1 MSINNN
7 PYDFLN
13 TPALDAV
20 RKLQETSALTAV
32 HKLQASSAVTAALK
46 METTGAFETVRE
58 LQSTL
63 NAVKSSMGGATAALE
78 EYRRIVSPISE
89 SIKALNLAYAPI
101 FEQTKAFDT
110 LNIKGII
117 SGLQTSTSA
126 MSAIS
131 GLNLSGIAS
140 IIDALPKYD
149 FLSDMVTDDF
159 SVDVAEKLYES
170 GEITQDDINEEIT
183 EIVNKKQ
190 FSPKAEWD
198 KIKKS
203 KWFIAIK
210 VLIILTTFVCNPVI
224 EYTTD
229 KTLDKLGINEFW
241 EDSGVYDLID
251 SIFGESEDS
260 TVSEKEAKETV
271 DKTKTGNVSK
281 QRREDLLAKINDIR
295 TFISAAPQDEN
306 TGNLL
311 SYLSDLEKDVNGK
324 KYGLVFEEHREEIDD
339 VLDTHTP
346 VLTEEKDLFIDNG
359 GQMNFLIEGDNLAS
373 LKLLEKT
380 HKGKIKMI
388 YIDPP
393 YNTANKDFAY
403 DDTRVDA
410 TDTFRHSKWLSF
422 MRVRLKIA
430 RNLLSDDGIL
440 FISIDDNEQADL
452 KLLCDEIFKEE
463 NFFSQVIVQSNKRG
477 QTYKQIAKTHE
488 YLLIY
493 TRSPEAEFNEIDKTD
508 EDNDLNLLDGI
519 SAYNVRELRNRNPK
533 FGKHNRPN
541 LFYPIYVN
549 PLTIDKDGFCPVSLT
564 QTDEY
569 YIEVFPYNST
579 GVESC
584 WRWGTKLFSENV
596 NADTQ
601 MSNVV
606 ARAKRDGAFN
616 IYEKYRKTTY
626 KAKSIWVETDVI
638 TEKGTVELGELGLA
652 ERFPF
657 PKPLFL
663 LKKCLQIGTNPN
675 DIILDFF
682 AGSGTTGHAVMKLNA
697 EDGGNRK
704 FILCTNNE
712 NNICREVTY
721 ERIKR
726 VIDKEGYS
734 ASLKYYKVD
743 YIPISERM
751 YYEYADELLSH
762 IRELVELE
770 NGVNFTGN
778 AEIGIVLTEEEL
790 DEFIANTDAF
800 TKCRKLY
807 MGHDLL
813 PSVEQEQILSTRGIE
828 ISIIPDY
835 YYRDLQEG

>member
-13 TPALDAV
+13 TSALDAM
-20 RKLQETSALTAV
+20 RKLQETSALTA
-32 HKLQASSAVTAALK
+32 ALK
-46 METTGAFETVRE
+46 MEPTSAFAAIRE

-63 NAVKSSMGGATAALE
+63 NAEKSSMGGATAALE
-78 EYRRIVSPISE
+78 EYRKVVAPILE
-89 SIKALNLAYAPI
+89 SVKEINTAYAPI
-101 FEQTKAFDT
+101 FEQTKVFDS

-117 SGLQTSTSA
+117 AGLQTSSAA
-126 MSAIS
+126 MSSIS
-131 GLNLSGIAS
+131 GLNLSEIAS
-140 IIDALPKYD
+140 IVDALPKYD
-149 FLSDMVTDDF
+149 FLSDMVSDDF
-159 SVDVAEKLYES
+159 TISDAEELYES
-170 GEITQDDINEEIT
+170 GEITQDDINEEIS

-198 KIKKS
+198 KLKKS
-203 KWFIAIK
+203 KWLLAIK
-210 VLIILTTFVCNPVI
+210 ILIVLVTFVCKPVT
-224 EYTTD
+224 EYITD
-229 KTLDKLGINEFW
+229 KALDELGINEFW
-241 EDSGVYDLID
+241 ENSGVYDLID
-251 SIFGESEDS
+251 SIFREGEDS
-260 TVSEKEAKETV
+260 TVSETEAKKSV
-271 DKTKTGNVSK
+271 DKAKTGNVSK
-281 QRREDLLAKINDIR
+281 QRRDDLLVKIKDIR

-311 SYLSDLEKDVNGK
+311 SYLSELEKDVCGK
-324 KYGLVFEEHREEIDD
+324 KYGLVFEEHREEINE

-380 HKGKIKMI
+380 HKEKIKMI

-430 RNLLSDDGIL
+430 RNLLSNDGIL

-564 QTDEY
+564 QSDEY

-606 ARAKRDGAFN
+606 ARAKRDGVFN

-697 EDGGNRK
+697 EDGGNRR

-712 NNICREVTY
+712 NNICHDVTY

-726 VIDKEGYS
+726 VIDKENYS

-743 YIPISERM
+743 YIPISDRM
-751 YYEYADELLSH
+751 YYEYADELLLH

-770 NGVNFTGN
+770 NGVNFTDN

-790 DEFIANTDAF
+790 DEFIANTDSF
-800 TKCRKLY
+800 VKCRKLY
-807 MGHDLL
+807 MGHDVL
-813 PSVEQEQILSTRGIE
+813 PTEEQEKKLQAHDIE

>member
-1 MSINNN
+1 MS
-7 PYDFLN
+7 
-13 TPALDAV
+13 T
-20 RKLQETSALTAV
+20 
-32 HKLQASSAVTAALK
+32 
-46 METTGAFETVRE
+46 
-58 LQSTL
+58 
-63 NAVKSSMGGATAALE
+63 
-78 EYRRIVSPISE
+78 
-89 SIKALNLAYAPI
+89 
-101 FEQTKAFDT
+101 
-110 LNIKGII
+110 NI
-117 SGLQTSTSA
+117 
-126 MSAIS
+126 
-131 GLNLSGIAS
+131 
-140 IIDALPKYD
+140 
-149 FLSDMVTDDF
+149 
-159 SVDVAEKLYES
+159 
-170 GEITQDDINEEIT
+170 
-183 EIVNKKQ
+183 
-190 FSPKAEWD
+190 
-198 KIKKS
+198 
-203 KWFIAIK
+203 
-210 VLIILTTFVCNPVI
+210 
-224 EYTTD
+224 
-229 KTLDKLGINEFW
+229 
-241 EDSGVYDLID
+241 
-251 SIFGESEDS
+251 
-260 TVSEKEAKETV
+260 
-271 DKTKTGNVSK
+271 SK
-281 QRREDLLAKINDIR
+281 QKREDLLNKIKEIR

-324 KYGLVFEEHREEIDD
+324 KYGLVFEEHREDIDE

-346 VLTEEKDLFIDNG
+346 VLTENRDLFIDNG

-519 SAYNVRELRNRNPK
+519 GAYNVRELRNRNPK

-682 AGSGTTGHAVMKLNA
+682 AGSGTTGHAVMKLNT
-697 EDGGNRK
+697 EDGGNRN

-712 NNICREVTY
+712 NNICRDVTY

-726 VIDKEGYS
+726 VIDKENYS

-743 YIPISERM
+743 YIPISDRM

-770 NGVNFTGN
+770 NGVNFIGN
-778 AEIGIVLTEEEL
+778 EEIGIVLTEEEL
-790 DEFIANTDAF
+790 DNFISQLENN

-807 MGHDLL
+807 LGHD
-813 PSVEQEQILSTRGIE
+813 ILMGAQQAQVLRDRKITVN
-828 ISIIPDY
+828 IIPDY
-835 YYRDLQEG
+835 YYKELEG

>member
-1 MSINNN
+1 MS
-7 PYDFLN
+7 
-13 TPALDAV
+13 T
-20 RKLQETSALTAV
+20 
-32 HKLQASSAVTAALK
+32 
-46 METTGAFETVRE
+46 
-58 LQSTL
+58 
-63 NAVKSSMGGATAALE
+63 
-78 EYRRIVSPISE
+78 
-89 SIKALNLAYAPI
+89 
-101 FEQTKAFDT
+101 
-110 LNIKGII
+110 NI
-117 SGLQTSTSA
+117 
-126 MSAIS
+126 
-131 GLNLSGIAS
+131 
-140 IIDALPKYD
+140 
-149 FLSDMVTDDF
+149 
-159 SVDVAEKLYES
+159 
-170 GEITQDDINEEIT
+170 
-183 EIVNKKQ
+183 
-190 FSPKAEWD
+190 
-198 KIKKS
+198 
-203 KWFIAIK
+203 
-210 VLIILTTFVCNPVI
+210 
-224 EYTTD
+224 
-229 KTLDKLGINEFW
+229 
-241 EDSGVYDLID
+241 
-251 SIFGESEDS
+251 
-260 TVSEKEAKETV
+260 
-271 DKTKTGNVSK
+271 SK
-281 QRREDLLAKINDIR
+281 QKREDLLAKIKEIR
-295 TFISAAPQDEN
+295 TFISSAPQDEN

-311 SYLSDLEKDVNGK
+311 LYLSDLEKDVNGK
-324 KYGLVFEEHREEIDD
+324 KYGLVFEEHREDIDE
-339 VLDTHTP
+339 VLATHTP
-346 VLTEEKDLFIDNG
+346 VLTEQSDLYIEG
-359 GQMNFLIEGDNLAS
+359 GGEMNFLIEGDNLAS
-373 LKLLEKT
+373 LQLLEKT

-422 MRVRLKIA
+422 MKARLKIA

-508 EDNDLNLLDGI
+508 EDNDLNLLDEI

-533 FGKHNRPN
+533 FGRHNRPN

-549 PLTIDKDGFCPVSLT
+549 PSMVDKDGFCPVSLT

-569 YIEVFPYNST
+569 YIEVCPYNSA
-579 GVESC
+579 GAESC
-584 WRWGTKLFSENV
+584 WRWGTKLFGENV

-663 LKKCLQIGTNPN
+663 LKKCLQIGTNSN

-726 VIDKEGYS
+726 AINKEGYA

-743 YIPISERM
+743 YISVSERM
-751 YYEYADELLSH
+751 YYEYANELLCH

-800 TKCRKLY
+800 VKCRKLY

-813 PSVEQEQILSTRGIE
+813 PSDEHERALKKGGIE

-835 YYRDLQEG
+835 YYRDLQEN